1 VESRIRVQINLFS
14 GQNRS
19 TDIENKHVDMGRA
32 EGRVGQTGRGALIY
46 IHCHM

>member
-1 VESRIRVQINLFS
+1 MESRIRVQINLFS

-32 EGRVGQTGRGALIY
+32 DERAEKLGEQL
-46 IHCHM
+46 